1 MPTSPGRTTVDPEP
15 SMRLELMRGSPD
27 EGGEF
32 AGHGGGRHV
41 AVFAAADQFAE
52 DVVQSDLGAPSDGP
66 DGGIDVAGTRFDDAR
81 DLDDDGS
88 YFLDYISFEGG

>member
-1 MPTSPGRTTVDPEP
+1 
-15 SMRLELMRGSPD
+15 MRLELMRGSPD